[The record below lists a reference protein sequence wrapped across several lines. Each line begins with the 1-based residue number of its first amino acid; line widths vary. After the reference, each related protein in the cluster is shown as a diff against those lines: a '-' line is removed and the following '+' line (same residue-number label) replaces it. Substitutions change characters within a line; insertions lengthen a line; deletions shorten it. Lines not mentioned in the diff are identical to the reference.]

1 MDLTTLLVDPTGVQT
16 WKLGESEL
24 LSSTTELSQRI
35 CELEALRLRMVHDVD
50 TRGAA
55 KTLGASST
63 AAWLS
68 GATRMSPGAAAG
80 IVHLGRALTEL
91 AATADAVAAGRI
103 NTAHAKVVTG
113 FFARLPDGVPA
124 EALPSCERYLLDAA
138 ALDNPSELARRAAAL
153 RHMLEPAEGSVPD
166 AENTELNELFAS
178 TVGGRG
184 LLKANLDAETMEM
197 LQNALSALSKPQPS
211 EDGTPDKRSPARRRA
226 DALTE
231 VLRRY
236 LNSGEG
242 PVEGGERPHLSLLIR
257 AEDLAAAGEAA
268 GDDVDADPAA
278 ESESEAEGAR
288 THAETD
294 RGAYEAMFGT
304 NPVAPGWMPWLGPI
318 SAAGV
323 RRIACDCDL
332 TTVTIDNDGVP
343 LNLGRKQ
350 RLVPPQQRRA
360 LVARDHGCSFPG
372 CGRPAAWTEAH
383 HIVHWISGGATNLA
397 NLTLLCRA
405 HHRIV
410 HHGGWDVTVGA
421 DQHPWFLPPEWL
433 DPLRE
438 PRPAHH
444 RQVQVQFVAA

>member
-68 GATRMSPGAAAG
+68 
-80 IVHLGRALTEL
+80 
-91 AATADAVAAGRI
+91 
-103 NTAHAKVVTG
+103 
-113 FFARLPDGVPA
+113 
-124 EALPSCERYLLDAA
+124 
-138 ALDNPSELARRAAAL
+138 
-153 RHMLEPAEGSVPD
+153 
-166 AENTELNELFAS
+166 
-178 TVGGRG
+178 
-184 LLKANLDAETMEM
+184 
-197 LQNALSALSKPQPS
+197 
-211 EDGTPDKRSPARRRA
+211 
-226 DALTE
+226 
-231 VLRRY
+231 
-236 LNSGEG
+236 
-242 PVEGGERPHLSLLIR
+242 
-257 AEDLAAAGEAA
+257 
-268 GDDVDADPAA
+268 
-278 ESESEAEGAR
+278 
-288 THAETD
+288 
-294 RGAYEAMFGT
+294 
-304 NPVAPGWMPWLGPI
+304 
-318 SAAGV
+318 
-323 RRIACDCDL
+323 
-332 TTVTIDNDGVP
+332 
-343 LNLGRKQ
+343 LGRKQ
-350 RLVPPQQRRA
+350 RLVSPQQRRA

-421 DQHPWFLPPEWL
+421 DQHPWFLPLEWL

-444 RQVQVQFVAA
+444 RQVQVQFVAARRVGGFRRGPAAI